1 MTALPQPAQAAAA
14 PLHAWRQQALNTIL
28 YAVLVLGGIALLAE
42 IIRSLGLERYDRVLA
57 FSVIYLTMAG
67 ITFVRRLGFV
77 VRGGALLLACYGL
90 AINDLVSY
98 SQLGDGNIYL
108 FAFVTLTALLFGV
121 RPAIVAL
128 VLSLLTMGGIFWA
141 LAADWI
147 TPGVV
152 MTLPGLTDPMALF
165 DTWATFLLLIGMI
178 IGALLSLIMRLNQ
191 TLQHAADARAQAEQ
205 AAREADEARAQAE
218 QQATTLATQRDQLS
232 YTETLLRDMV
242 ATLETPTIGL
252 ANGILL
258 APIVGTIDSQRAQTI
273 TERLLTDASSQR
285 AETVVIDIAGVQV
298 VDTQVAHA
306 LVQTTQALRLLGCTV
321 VLSSVSASVA
331 QTLTRLGIDMGDIH
345 TVSSPRD
352 VLEAVQ
358 QRPGAT
364 WT

>member
-1 MTALPQPAQAAAA
+1 MTALPQHAQSGAA

-57 FSVIYLTMAG
+57 FSTVYLLMVG
-67 ITFVRRLGFV
+67 ITFAQQLGFV

-90 AINDLVSY
+90 AINDLASY

-141 LAADWI
+141 LAAGRI

-152 MTLPGLTDPMALF
+152 VAMPGLTDPMALF
-165 DTWATFLLLIGMI
+165 DTWATYLLLIGMI

-218 QQATTLATQRDQLS
+218 QQAITLATQRDQLS
-232 YTETLLRDMV
+232 HTENLLRDMV

-252 ANGILL
+252 ANGVLL
-258 APIVGTIDSQRAQTI
+258 APIVGAIDSQRAQSI

-285 AETVVIDIAGVQV
+285 AETVIIDIAGVQV

-331 QTLTRLGIDMGDIH
+331 QTLTRLGVALDEMQI
-345 TVSSPRD
+345 VRSPSEIIGR
-352 VLEAVQ
+352 EQA
-358 QRPGAT
+358 R
-364 WT
+364 

>member
-57 FSVIYLTMAG
+57 FSVIYLTMVG

-141 LAADWI
+141 LAAGWL

-152 MTLPGLTDPMALF
+152 VTLPGLTEPMALF
-165 DTWATFLLLIGMI
+165 DTWATYLLLIGMI

-191 TLQHAADARAQAEQ
+191 TLQHAANARAQAEQ

-252 ANGILL
+252 ANGVLL

-273 TERLLTDASSQR
+273 TERLLIDASSQR
-285 AETVVIDIAGVQV
+285 AETVVIDIAGVAA
-298 VDTQVAHA
+298 VDTQVAQA
-306 LVQTTQALRLLGCTV
+306 LIQMARALRLLGCTV
-321 VLSSVSASVA
+321 VLSGISASIA
-331 QTLTRLGIDMGDIH
+331 QTLTQLGVALDEMQI
-345 TVSSPRD
+345 VRSPR
-352 VLEAVQ
+352 EIIGQEQAE
-358 QRPGAT
+358 
-364 WT
+364 